1 MTDSIKCSQKDKLGF
16 QEGTSENVKVS
27 VVVPVYNVADFLQQ
41 CLESIL
47 TQSHR
52 NIEVILINDGSTDK
66 SGDIANMFAKK
77 DARIRV
83 IHKQNEGVSIARNV
97 GMEIATG
104 EYICFADS
112 DDYLEPDYVE
122 YLLNLAVANDAEI
135 ALTTKMFTTFY
146 KTPQIESDQ
155 PHVCSGEYAAAS
167 ILYYHIPIGVYCKI
181 FRRDFLEKNVIR
193 FIPEV
198 YIGEGFNFNTA
209 AFQRAEKVV
218 IGHRKIYCYRRDNSA
233 SAMTKFAL
241 HKAEMAVRAIS
252 IIRDNL
258 VNPTKK
264 LLDACDYA
272 DWHTHADMYN
282 WMVLANAKNDYPEMY
297 QKCFRKVRSYSF
309 KAFFAPVNK
318 KERFRAFVQTI
329 HPRLLGY
336 LLEFRR
342 WKAKSQ
348 EK

>member
-1 MTDSIKCSQKDKLGF
+1 MLHPEIKVSLIAPMFNVASFLKQCLDSILSQTHK
-16 QEGTSENVKVS
+16 N
-27 VVVPVYNVADFLQQ
+27 
-41 CLESIL
+41 LEIIL
-47 TQSHR
+47 
-52 NIEVILINDGSTDK
+52 VDDGSPDE
-66 SGDIANMFAKK
+66 SGLIADEYARK
-77 DARIRV
+77 DNRIKV
-83 IHKQNEGVSIARNV
+83 IHKENGGVSSARNSGLDV
-97 GMEIATG
+97 ATG
-104 EYICFADS
+104 DYVCFADS
-112 DDYLEPDYVE
+112 DDYLEKDYVE
-122 YLLNLAVANDAEI
+122 YLLDLALSYDAEI
-135 ALTTKMFTTFY
+135 GVTTRMFTTFY
-146 KTPQIESDQ
+146 KTPQIENDRPQ
-155 PHVCSGEYAAAS
+155 VYAGEDAAAS

-181 FRRDFLEKNVIR
+181 FRRDFLEKNFVR

-209 AFQRAEKVV
+209 AFQRAQKVV

-241 HKAEMAVRAIS
+241 HKAEMAVKAID

-309 KAFFAPVNK
+309 KAIFAPVNK

-329 HPRLLGY
+329 HPRLLGC